1 MEKTELVVQFAH
13 ILNLIA
19 VNLFRLTRLSIF
31 VRHQTSI
38 IITCGLPSVTIV
50 LPSVVLTAWFEE
62 QPATVNS
69 AAEVKIEVIR
79 ICFCMVFSLLFSCF
93 Q

>member
-19 VNLFRLTRLSIF
+19 VNLFRLTSSEHFWYDTRPVS
-31 VRHQTSI
+31 SS
-38 IITCGLPSVTIV
+38 TCGLPSVTIV

-62 QPATVNS
+62 QPTTVNS
-69 AAEVKIEVIR
+69 AAG
-79 ICFCMVFSLLFSCF
+79 
-93 Q
+93 

>member
-19 VNLFRLTRLSIF
+19 VNLFRLTRLGILYDTRPVS
-31 VRHQTSI
+31 SS
-38 IITCGLPSVTIV
+38 TCGLPSVTIV

-69 AAEVKIEVIR
+69 AAAVN
-79 ICFCMVFSLLFSCF
+79 
-93 Q
+93 